1 MVKYI
6 KNYDTLASTDER
18 KLILDLIDTAIIAI
32 QPEEVINNHFT
43 IKNDHLYVQKKEFNL
58 QTFKRIFL
66 LGFGKGSGEISFL
79 IEKLLG
85 DKLTEGY
92 VIDAKEHKFNK
103 IKFTLGTHPLPS
115 QANLDFTQQV
125 LDVLS
130 KLDKTDLIIM
140 VTCGGGSV
148 MFEKPHS
155 LNLEKLTSFNQ
166 ALLHAGANIH
176 DMNVMRKHVSK
187 VKGGGLA
194 EHLYPA
200 TVINLVFSD
209 VPGDDLSVI
218 ASGPLVKDDST
229 VGEAWDLYIKFKI
242 NESIK
247 LKERDFFETPKDDN
261 YFANVHNM
269 LMDTNMT
276 AMNKMKDLATERNV
290 NVQIYSNSFQSDAD
304 SAGKK
309 LIDVTPEN
317 TILLAG
323 GETTVKVKGKGGEGG
338 RNQELVLAA
347 LPYLGE
353 KITIAAIDS
362 DGWDNS
368 PIAGAIGDKQ
378 TLIKAEEK
386 NADPQSFL
394 QAHNSSPFFSKV
406 GDAIITDRLSSNVSD
421 LIIVYKKNIG
431 KKSLG
436 VPN

>member
-1 MVKYI
+1 MAKYI
-6 KNYDTLASTDER
+6 KNYETLATTQER
-18 KLILDLIDTAIIAI
+18 KLILDLIDTAINAI
-32 QPEEVINNHFT
+32 QPEEVISNHFT
-43 IKNDHLYVQKKEFNL
+43 INNDTLYVQNKRFNL
-58 QTFKRIFL
+58 QDFQRIFL

-79 IEKLLG
+79 VEKVLG
-85 DKLTEGY
+85 NRLTAGY
-92 VIDAKEHKFNK
+92 VIDAKEQKFNK
-103 IKFTLGTHPLPS
+103 AEFILGTHPLPS
-115 QANLDFTQQV
+115 KANLDFTQQV
-125 LDVLS
+125 LDKLS
-130 KLDKTDLIIM
+130 GLEKTDLVIII
-140 VTCGGGSV
+140 TCGGGSV

-155 LNLEKLTSFNQ
+155 LNLEQLIDFNQ

-187 VKGGGLA
+187 VKGGSLA
-194 EHLYPA
+194 AHLYPA

-218 ASGPLVKDDST
+218 ASGPLVKDNST
-229 VGEAWDLYIKFKI
+229 VGEAWDLFIKFKI
-242 NESIK
+242 NEAIK
-247 LKERDFFETPKDDN
+247 LKERNFFETPKDDK
-261 YFANVHNM
+261 YFSSVHNV

-276 AMNKMKDLATERNV
+276 AMKKMQDLARERNV

-309 LIDVTPEN
+309 LIDVTPDN

-323 GETTVKVKGKGGEGG
+323 GETTVKVRGKGGEGG

-353 KITIAAIDS
+353 NITIAAFDS

-378 TLIKAEEK
+378 TLIKAREK
-386 NADPQSFL
+386 NDDPQTFL
-394 QAHNSSPFFSKV
+394 RRHNSSPFFKAV

-421 LIIVYKKNIG
+421 LIIIYRKV
-431 KKSLG
+431 
-436 VPN
+436 